1 MNAPENDSHPVNE
14 TRISTADQ
22 IARRSF
28 LAATAG
34 AVAAAATSAASSLTA
49 RDYGD
54 DQQPVR
60 YPEPDVV
67 VLDVMMDHLSEGFQV
82 ARRIKDD
89 PRNAIRYSLPENE
102 VSVSVRPSA
111 ERVSITVQDHGIGI
125 PEPLKGEVFLEFV
138 RGPKAKQMVAHGTAL
153 GLTIA
158 SAAVANHG
166 GEIDLASQEGVGTK
180 ITVSLPLKN
189 GPPPRG
195 SGTFLV

>member
-1 MNAPENDSHPVNE
+1 MRKKILLVDDDAVFLDAVSAVLESRFDI
-14 TRISTADQ
+14 RTATNGTE
-22 IARRSF
+22 A
-28 LAATAG
+28 LAE
-34 AVAAAATSAASSLTA
+34 LE
-49 RDYGD
+49 RE
-54 DQQPVR
+54 P
-60 YPEPDVV
+60 PDVV